1 MSKQENKTMG
11 KQENN
16 TPSWRALLGVNFFI
30 ETNRMEPFVA
40 VYFITYKGWE
50 KVSIGYISL
59 VMNMIMLVLQTP
71 AGDLLDK
78 THRKKGIICAATLVA
93 AVTTTAVVWTSNFWA
108 VMFLKTLEGVATTI
122 FLPGL
127 MSLLLGVIPTQN
139 VPKVVADC
147 EVSNKLGSVLF
158 CLGCGLISYYL
169 YPNVSGVFY
178 LLGAGGVA
186 AAIFVLTIPDASI
199 DHDRS
204 RSLAIDTKKEGGDDD
219 HHDKDEENAESEEDE
234 KEEYEQ
240 ETDEQEKEEVA
251 KQSMTYRELLSDR
264 NIRVFAIVTF
274 VYHLANAGV
283 VPLVAQF
290 VAIGNEREALAFTSA
305 TLLIFYFVQAP
316 TAFLVGKYVD
326 KMNYKNML
334 LLAHLVLPIR
344 CAILALLVVF
354 WDNKY
359 AITATQI
366 FDGIGAGVYDTMI
379 PIVVTKL
386 TTGSGRFGFTFGFIV
401 TCWRVGHGFSYLLAE
416 AIASAASYE
425 VAFIS
430 LGSIGI
436 VSCVLLLF
444 GVQVPKD
451 EVLSTKGDIMVDRE
465 ARGETEQG
473 KP

>member
-1 MSKQENKTMG
+1 M
-11 KQENN
+11 
-16 TPSWRALLGVNFFI
+16 
-30 ETNRMEPFVA
+30 
-40 VYFITYKGWE
+40 
-50 KVSIGYISL
+50 
-59 VMNMIMLVLQTP
+59 
-71 AGDLLDK
+71 
-78 THRKKGIICAATLVA
+78 
-93 AVTTTAVVWTSNFWA
+93 
-108 VMFLKTLEGVATTI
+108 
-122 FLPGL
+122 
-127 MSLLLGVIPTQN
+127 
-139 VPKVVADC
+139 
-147 EVSNKLGSVLF
+147 
-158 CLGCGLISYYL
+158 
-169 YPNVSGVFY
+169 
-178 LLGAGGVA
+178 
-186 AAIFVLTIPDASI
+186 
-199 DHDRS
+199 
-204 RSLAIDTKKEGGDDD
+204 
-219 HHDKDEENAESEEDE
+219 
-234 KEEYEQ
+234 
-240 ETDEQEKEEVA
+240 
-251 KQSMTYRELLSDR
+251 
-264 NIRVFAIVTF
+264 
-274 VYHLANAGV
+274 YHLANAGV

-316 TAFLVGKYVD
+316 TAFFVGKYVD

-334 LLAHLVLPIR
+334 LLAHIVLPIR
-344 CAILALLVVF
+344 CAMLAMLVVF

-465 ARGETEQG
+465 ESGETEQG

>member
-1 MSKQENKTMG
+1 MG

-16 TPSWRALLGVNFFI
+16 TPAWRALLGVNFFI

-50 KVSIGYISL
+50 KVQIGYVSL

-78 THRKKGIICAATLVA
+78 TDRKKGIICAATLVA

-108 VMFLKTLEGVATTI
+108 VMFLKTLEGVVTTI

-147 EVSNKLGSVLF
+147 EVSNKVGSVLF

-199 DHDRS
+199 DHDRA
-204 RSLAIDTKKEGGDDD
+204 RSL
-219 HHDKDEENAESEEDE
+219 HHFEIEENAESEEDE
-234 KEEYEQ
+234 KEKCEQ
-240 ETDEQEKEEVA
+240 ETDKQEKEEVA
-251 KQSMTYRELLSDR
+251 KQPMTYRELLSDQ

-290 VAIGNEREALAFTSA
+290 VAIGNEREAMAFTSA

-316 TAFLVGKYVD
+316 TAFFVGKYVD

-334 LLAHLVLPIR
+334 LLAHFVLSIR
-344 CAILALLVVF
+344 CAILAVLVVF

-386 TTGSGRFGFTFGFIV
+386 TMGSGRFGFTFGFIV

-416 AIASAASYE
+416 AITSAASYE

-436 VSCVLLLF
+436 VSCVILLF

-451 EVLSTKGDIMVDRE
+451 GVLSTKEDIMVDRE
-465 ARGETEQG
+465 ESGETEQG